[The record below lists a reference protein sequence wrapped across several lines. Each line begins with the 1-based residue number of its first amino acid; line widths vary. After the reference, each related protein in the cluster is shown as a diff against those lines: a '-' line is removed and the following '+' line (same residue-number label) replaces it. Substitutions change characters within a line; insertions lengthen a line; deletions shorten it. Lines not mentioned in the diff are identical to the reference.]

1 MWSAPWKLKRAC
13 ARALENNEFELFYQ
27 AKVVLVERMVIGAEA
42 LLLWDSP
49 TLSFVSP
56 AELIPVAEQSGL
68 IISIDN

>member
-1 MWSAPWKLKRAC
+1 MRLKK
-13 ARALENNEFELFYQ
+13 NQFEFFYQ
-27 AKVVLVERMVIGAEA
+27 AKVGLEERMVIGAEA